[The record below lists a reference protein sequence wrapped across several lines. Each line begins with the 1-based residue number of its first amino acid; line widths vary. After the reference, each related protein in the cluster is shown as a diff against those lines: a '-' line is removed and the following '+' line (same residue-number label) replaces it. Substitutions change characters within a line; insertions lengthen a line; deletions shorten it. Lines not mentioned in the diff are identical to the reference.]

1 MKATRTKFETT
12 LTSNDFDFIIV
23 AMNDASL
30 EIAEKQ
36 EVKKEEVFI
45 WIKDKIQGVQQ
56 ALQSIRVVSTAPLSA
71 GTSDLGDETN
81 QLHCIIDTVEAH
93 LQQAQEETS
102 QST

>member
-12 LTSNDFDFIIV
+12 LTSYDIEFIV
-23 AMNDASL
+23 ATLNDISL

-56 ALQSIRVVSTAPLSA
+56 AL
-71 GTSDLGDETN
+71 
-81 QLHCIIDTVEAH
+81 
-93 LQQAQEETS
+93 
-102 QST
+102 